1 MVISG
6 RADYISA
13 QPSTVYDRASGP
25 PASSSAAGTFSPM
38 RCRNL
43 VGGGMPVKRITLF
56 CAALALA
63 VVAGL
68 AAQDVRNDPGPVEK
82 RANPITPENPVP
94 RRTSSSVP
102 AYPAE
107 ASAINGSAIVSFRVT
122 LDEAGRVAEIR
133 QTNNPVVAVPA
144 TTPRNPAALASA
156 ADALSRSAVA
166 ALQRWTYDAPAKG
179 PITFGVTFSFR
190 PGAEPTMTQDTAVR
204 PPPPP
209 PPPGAI
215 RGGGAGAAPGNAAGG
230 PFQPVRVGGN
240 IRQPAQVRRV
250 NPVYPPDA
258 LEARVQGVVILEAVI
273 GVDGRVDNA
282 RVLRSI
288 PLLDQAA
295 IDAVQQW
302 EYTPT
307 LLNGAPVP
315 VIMTVTVQFTLAP
328 PPPPPP
334 PPPQ

>member
-1 MVISG
+1 
-6 RADYISA
+6 
-13 QPSTVYDRASGP
+13 
-25 PASSSAAGTFSPM
+25 
-38 RCRNL
+38 
-43 VGGGMPVKRITLF
+43 MPVKRITLF

-68 AAQDVRNDPGPVEK
+68 AAQDVRNDPGPLEK

-94 RRTSSSVP
+94 RRTSSVAP

-107 ASAINGSAIVSFRVT
+107 ASAVNGSAIVSFRVT

-190 PGAEPTMTQDTAVR
+190 PGAEPTMTQDTALR

-209 PPPGAI
+209 PPPGA
-215 RGGGAGAAPGNAAGG
+215 RAGGAGAAPGNAAGG

-240 IRQPAQVRRV
+240 IRQPTQVRRV
-250 NPVYPPDA
+250 NPVYPA
-258 LEARVQGVVILEAVI
+258 EAEAARVQGVVILEAVI

>member
-1 MVISG
+1 
-6 RADYISA
+6 
-13 QPSTVYDRASGP
+13 
-25 PASSSAAGTFSPM
+25 
-38 RCRNL
+38 
-43 VGGGMPVKRITLF
+43 MPVKRITLF

-68 AAQDVRNDPGPVEK
+68 AAQDVRNDPGPLEK

-94 RRTSSSVP
+94 RRTSSVVP

-107 ASAINGSAIVSFRVT
+107 ANAINGSAIVSFRVT

-133 QTNNPVVAVPA
+133 QTNNPVVAVPSA
-144 TTPRNPAALASA
+144 TPRNPAALASA
-156 ADALSRSAVA
+156 ADALARSAVS

-190 PGAEPTMTQDTAVR
+190 PGAEPTMTQDTALR

-209 PPPGAI
+209 PPPGVL
-215 RGGGAGAAPGNAAGG
+215 GGRVGGLTATAAGG
-230 PFQPVRVGGN
+230 QAPVRVGGS
-240 IRQPAQVRRV
+240 IRQPTQLRRV
-250 NPVYPPDA
+250 NPIYPA
-258 LEARVQGVVILEAVI
+258 EAQSARVQGVVILEAVI

-282 RVLRSI
+282 RILRSI

-307 LLNGAPVP
+307 LLNGVPVP
-315 VIMTVTVQFTLAP
+315 VIMTVTVQFTLN

>member
-1 MVISG
+1 
-6 RADYISA
+6 
-13 QPSTVYDRASGP
+13 
-25 PASSSAAGTFSPM
+25 
-38 RCRNL
+38 
-43 VGGGMPVKRITLF
+43 MPVKRITLF

-68 AAQDVRNDPGPVEK
+68 AAQDVRNDPGPLEK

-94 RRTSSSVP
+94 RRTSSVVP

-122 LDEAGRVAEIR
+122 LDEGGRVAEIR

-190 PGAEPTMTQDTAVR
+190 PGAEPTMTQDTALR

-209 PPPGAI
+209 PPPGA
-215 RGGGAGAAPGNAAGG
+215 RAGGPAATAAGG
-230 PFQPVRVGGN
+230 VAPVRVGGN
-240 IRQPAQVRRV
+240 IRQPTQLRRV
-250 NPVYPPDA
+250 NPIYPA
-258 LEARVQGVVILEAVI
+258 EAQAARVQGVVILEAVI
-273 GVDGRVDNA
+273 GVDGRVEDA

-334 PPPQ
+334 PPQ